1 MLFISMDDF
10 IKKADTAQRSSESEK
25 ELAVRMKNGDPHARS
40 AMLARYL
47 PLVSALVK
55 HAPSDVQ
62 TLQTVYKC
70 MSVLEKS
77 IDSFDFWRAG
87 ESFTHY
93 LSIRL
98 RQCIIKCITD
108 RP

>member
-25 ELAVRMKNGDPHARS
+25 ELAVKMKNGDPHARS

-77 IDSFDFWRAG
+77 IDSFDFFGTG

-93 LSIRL
+93 LSMRL
-98 RQCIIKCITD
+98 RQCIVKCIAD

>member
-10 IKKADTAQRSSESEK
+10 FQTADTAQRSSESEK

-77 IDSFDFWRAG
+77 IDSFDFLG
-87 ESFTHY
+87 TSESFTHY